1 MPKCPTKQ
9 TKPQRKAAQKASVY
23 NVTVHYQT
31 KYKTQ
36 TNDAGCF

>member
-1 MPKCPTKQ
+1 MSNKTNKNAKEGG
-9 TKPQRKAAQKASVY
+9 TSKASVY